1 MKVKR
6 RGKGRSREPVVK
18 RGKHHFCPFPQC
30 SRALQKLSQHIKVH
44 HPDVSTQK
52 RLALAHKAKPVVP
65 EQILIQTFFGGLE
78 EEEKGEE
85 VLGQESEEE
94 EVQREDLANEGDDS
108 VTTEEEDAV
117 VDCFCSDEEFL
128 VKLKQHLTSIHGR
141 KRIEK
146 EAKQICQ
153 EVNRYLIFAHPEALD
168 HHQLLDGSRMDAYLT
183 SLEASVRPSTVS
195 AKVCRLRQGLE
206 FLSLSLEPTDHQKA
220 QQVSSAVLGNCNNN

>member
-6 RGKGRSREPVVK
+6 RGKGKSREPVVK

-30 SRALQKLSQHIKVH
+30 SRALQKLLQHIKVH

-52 RLALAHKAKPVVP
+52 RLAMCPNAKVAPGRGAHKAKPVVP
-65 EQILIQTFFGGLE
+65 EQTLIQPFVGGLE

-85 VLGQESEEE
+85 VPGQENEEE
-94 EVQREDLANEGDDS
+94 EVQRDDVANEGYDS

-117 VDCFCSDEEFL
+117 VDCFGSDEEFL

-141 KRIEK
+141 KRTEK

-153 EVNRYLIFAHPEALD
+153 EVN
-168 HHQLLDGSRMDAYLT
+168 
-183 SLEASVRPSTVS
+183 
-195 AKVCRLRQGLE
+195 
-206 FLSLSLEPTDHQKA
+206 
-220 QQVSSAVLGNCNNN
+220 